1 MNLERLGMVLQNGGF
16 AAMRTNKEE
25 IKLYCL
31 KREDTAYILVACD
44 FQNGNLPDISYVQ
57 NLLRSIRTD
66 ERFGVSEKE
75 LLLLV
80 HTDNLVY
87 GKYLIQEGIPA
98 WIVDATQDRLM
109 VYEEQSEDFAGIRKP
124 IEAFLEG
131 KPVRKKGYLQ
141 ISPINTV
148 LVAINVLLFFLMTLA
163 GAIGDNWKMVEWGA
177 MFTPF
182 IKEKYEYYR
191 LFTAMFLH
199 FDVAHLTGNMI
210 ILIALGDNLERALGK
225 IRYLIL
231 YLMSGLGAS
240 VCSCLYNE
248 ITGDIGVAAGA
259 SGAIFG
265 VIGALFCMALINK
278 GKLEDI
284 TAMRLGMM
292 IVYILYTGFTTPHVD
307 NAAHIGGLLTGM
319 ILTGLLHIKLKN
331 RGRKGKKHED

>member
-1 MNLERLGMVLQNGGF
+1 MNLEQLGMVLQNCGYT
-16 AAMRTNKEE
+16 AMRTNKEE
-25 IKLYCL
+25 IRLYSL
-31 KREDTAYILVACD
+31 KKEDRVYILVSCD
-44 FQNGNLPDISYVQ
+44 FQNGNLPDIPYIQ

-75 LLLLV
+75 LLVLV

-87 GKYLIQEGIPA
+87 GKYLIQVGVPA
-98 WIVDATQDRLM
+98 WIIDATQDRLM
-109 VYEEQSEDFAGIRKP
+109 VYEEQPEDFAGIRKP

-131 KPVRKKGYLQ
+131 KPARKKDYPQ
-141 ISPINTV
+141 ISPVNTV
-148 LVAINVLLFFLMTLA
+148 LVVINVLLFFVMTLA

-182 IKEKYEYYR
+182 IKENHEFYR

-225 IRYLIL
+225 MRYLIL

-248 ITGDIGVAAGA
+248 IIGDIGVSAGA

-265 VIGALFCMALINK
+265 VIGALFCTALINK
-278 GKLEDI
+278 GKLEDV
-284 TAMRLGMM
+284 TAPRLGMM
-292 IVYILYTGFTTPHVD
+292 IVYILYTGFTTPHID

-319 ILTGLLHIKLKN
+319 ILAGVLRIRMKHI
-331 RGRKGKKHED
+331 GREGEKHED

>member
-1 MNLERLGMVLQNGGF
+1 MNLERLGIVMQNCGF
-16 AAMRTNKEE
+16 TAVRTNKEE
-25 IKLYCL
+25 IKLYCQ
-31 KREDTAYILVACD
+31 KREDTVYVLVSCD
-44 FQNGNLPDISYVQ
+44 FQNGNLPDIFYIQ

-66 ERFGVSEKE
+66 DRFGESERE
-75 LLLLV
+75 LLVLV

-87 GKYLIQEGIPA
+87 GKYLIQVGIPA
-98 WIVDATQDRLM
+98 WIIDATQDKLM
-109 VYEEQSEDFAGIRKP
+109 IYEQQPEDFVGIRKP

-131 KPVRKKGYLQ
+131 KPLKKKGYPQ
-141 ISPINTV
+141 ISPVNTV
-148 LVAINVLLFFLMTLA
+148 LVAINVLLFFVMTLA
-163 GAIGDNWKMVEWGA
+163 GATGDTWKMVEWGA

-182 IKEKYEYYR
+182 ITEKYEYYR

-231 YLMSGLGAS
+231 YLISGLGAS
-240 VCSCLYNE
+240 ACSYLYNVL
-248 ITGDIGVAAGA
+248 TGDIGVAAGA

-278 GKLEDI
+278 GKLEDV
-284 TAMRLGMM
+284 TAPRLGMM

-319 ILTGLLHIKLKN
+319 ILTGLLRIKMKN
-331 RGRKGKKHED
+331 TGREGEKHED